1 MNILIAGGGKV
12 GYNIAKLLYKKHN
25 ITLIE
30 KDTDKI
36 NFINESLDVLCISGD
51 LRDALTYQS
60 LEKEYDYFIAVTN
73 EDEINLISAAIIDD
87 FSKIKNK
94 LLRIQNTSY
103 SLTDIAEKLHI
114 ENMIYSNTIPV
125 LNIEK
130 LIKLPQANNVKD
142 LAFTDMLLISV
153 NSEIE
158 ADAKTFESESLK
170 IIATVDEDEN
180 INFCHNCKINKND
193 LIYIMGTYENLKKI
207 LKFLAPNQPQK
218 IENVLIFGADSL
230 GIELANVLKSLNLN
244 VTIIE
249 ADSKLA
255 YKAAKKL
262 DEEIMVINAS
272 FDDENLFISENLQK
286 NDVSIATTKSDE
298 TNILKSLIAKKYGI
312 KKPIC
317 INNNPYYHSI
327 MNSLH
332 LPIVR
337 GPKMAT
343 VYKILENIE
352 SENIIFERFFVG
364 FKARVFIRKIFI
376 SKKIKPPKECCKI
389 LILRDEKLLE
399 IKEEFEIKEG
409 DIVFYFNTSG
419 NKSWIENL

>member
-12 GYNIAKLLYKKHN
+12 GYNLAKILYKKHN
-25 ITLIE
+25 ITIIE
-30 KDTDKI
+30 KDENKI
-36 NFINESLDVLCISGD
+36 NFINESIDVLCVSGD
-51 LRDALTYQS
+51 LRDVLTYQS

-73 EDEINLISAAIIDD
+73 EDEINLISAAIIEN
-87 FSKIKNK
+87 FSNIKNK

-158 ADAKTFESESLK
+158 TESELLESDTVK
-170 IIATVDEDEN
+170 IIATVDENEN
-180 INFCHNCKINKND
+180 INFCNKCKINKNE
-193 LIYIMGTYENLKKI
+193 LVYLMGTYEDLKEI
-207 LKFLAPNQPQK
+207 LKTLAPNQPQK

-230 GIELANVLKSLNLN
+230 GIELANVLNSLNLKI
-244 VTIIE
+244 TIIE
-249 ADSKLA
+249 ADTDLA
-255 YKAAKKL
+255 YKASKKL
-262 DEEIMVINAS
+262 DEEIIIINAS

-286 NDVSIATTKSDE
+286 NDISIATTKSDE

-327 MNSLH
+327 MHSLH

-376 SKKIKPPKECCKI
+376 NKKIKPPKECAKI
-389 LILRDEKLLE
+389 LILRNNKLIE
-399 IKEEFEIKEG
+399 IKEEFEVKEG
-409 DIVFYFNTSG
+409 DILFYFNTSG

>member
-1 MNILIAGGGKV
+1 
-12 GYNIAKLLYKKHN
+12 
-25 ITLIE
+25 
-30 KDTDKI
+30 
-36 NFINESLDVLCISGD
+36 
-51 LRDALTYQS
+51 
-60 LEKEYDYFIAVTN
+60 
-73 EDEINLISAAIIDD
+73 
-87 FSKIKNK
+87 
-94 LLRIQNTSY
+94 
-103 SLTDIAEKLHI
+103 
-114 ENMIYSNTIPV
+114 
-125 LNIEK
+125 
-130 LIKLPQANNVKD
+130 
-142 LAFTDMLLISV
+142 
-153 NSEIE
+153 
-158 ADAKTFESESLK
+158 
-170 IIATVDEDEN
+170 
-180 INFCHNCKINKND
+180 
-193 LIYIMGTYENLKKI
+193 
-207 LKFLAPNQPQK
+207 
-218 IENVLIFGADSL
+218 
-230 GIELANVLKSLNLN
+230 
-244 VTIIE
+244 
-249 ADSKLA
+249 
-255 YKAAKKL
+255 
-262 DEEIMVINAS
+262 MVINAS

-352 SENIIFERFFVG
+352 SENIIFERFFIG

-399 IKEEFEIKEG
+399 IKDEFEIKDG